1 MILEGDRH
9 VWKPRDH
16 LFYTHNQG
24 AYMAHTSIDFDQD
37 QRLSSCETLEQ
48 LRLEGI
54 GDALNLRLPQQAQV
68 PYLEG
73 YCEGMRLNADRPAR
87 TVVLPV
93 LTQEI
98 KEYPL
103 VCGQCT
109 HLVDGVCKIKSTRR
123 SADRYACDCVNCQS

>member
-1 MILEGDRH
+1 MT
-9 VWKPRDH
+9 
-16 LFYTHNQG
+16 YST
-24 AYMAHTSIDFDQD
+24 IDADQE
-37 QRLSSCETLEQ
+37 QRLADYDTLEQ

-54 GDALNLRLPQQAQV
+54 GDALDLRLPQQAQV

-73 YCEGMRLNADRPAR
+73 YCEGMRLNTERPAR

-93 LTQEI
+93 INNEV

-109 HLVDGVCKIKSTRR
+109 HLIDGICNIKKTRR
-123 SADRYACDCVNCQS
+123 NADRYACDRVLIDSPF

>member
-1 MILEGDRH
+1 M
-9 VWKPRDH
+9 VYP
-16 LFYTHNQG
+16 
-24 AYMAHTSIDFDQD
+24 SIDFDQN
-37 QRLSSCETLEQ
+37 QRLADYETLEQ

-54 GDALNLRLPQQAQV
+54 GDALNLRLPQQARV

-73 YCEGMRLNADRPAR
+73 YCEGMQLSAARPAR

-123 SADRYACDCVNCQS
+123 SADRYACDWVDCQS

>member
-1 MILEGDRH
+1 MT
-9 VWKPRDH
+9 
-16 LFYTHNQG
+16 Y
-24 AYMAHTSIDFDQD
+24 TSIDSDQE
-37 QRLSSCETLEQ
+37 QRLADYDTLEQ

-54 GDALNLRLPQQAQV
+54 GDALDLRLPQQSQI

-93 LTQEI
+93 INQDI

-103 VCGQCT
+103 VCGQCS
-109 HLVDGVCKIKSTRR
+109 HLDKGVCKIKGIRR
-123 SADRYACDCVNCQS
+123 SYEKYACDRVLIDTPF